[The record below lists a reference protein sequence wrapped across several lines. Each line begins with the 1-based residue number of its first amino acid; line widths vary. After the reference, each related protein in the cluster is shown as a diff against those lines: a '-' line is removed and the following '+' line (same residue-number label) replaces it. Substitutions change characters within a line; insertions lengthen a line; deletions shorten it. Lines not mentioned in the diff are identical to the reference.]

1 MSLSPHPLED
11 PLEAARKAKIR
22 RLMVKCKVAEYKVA
36 VMYLEEAGWELE
48 KAEEKVEADDRW
60 ERENPVRGMGSSS
73 DGMFRDGGRGRLML
87 AEPLSSKR
95 IARLL
100 S

>member
-1 MSLSPHPLED
+1 
-11 PLEAARKAKIR
+11 
-22 RLMVKCKVAEYKVA
+22 MVKCKVAEYKVA

-48 KAEEKVEADDRW
+48 KAEAKVEADDRW
-60 ERENPVRGMGSSS
+60 ERENPVRGMGRS
-73 DGMFRDGGRGRLML
+73 GGGGGTFRDGEMVRLRF
-87 AEPLSSKR
+87 AEPLSSRR